1 MGNSSSGIREA
12 SFLGVPCVNIGN
24 RQVGRERGNNVLDV
38 PHESGAI
45 TNAVLKQ
52 IEIKRYPPSKIFGNG
67 NAGKEIA
74 KVLSEYDFELIKKLN
89 YLEK

>member
-12 SFLGVPCVNIGN
+12 SFLGIPCVNIGN
-24 RQVGRERGNNVLDV
+24 RQMGRERGNNVIDV
-38 PHESGAI
+38 PHESESI

-52 IEIKRYPPSKIFGNG
+52 IDIKKYPQSKIFGNG
-67 NAGKEIA
+67 EAGKEIA

-89 YLEK
+89 YLD